1 MSSSASDKPVRRRHD
16 VGGRVLIT
24 DEAETDFQEEQS
36 ILAPCGVG
44 LDAVYCRSEK
54 DLIENGRGA
63 VGFLVSYARITRRVM
78 AALPELRVI
87 VKYGIGVDN
96 IDVQAARE
104 LGKVV
109 AHVPDY
115 CREEVALHALCL
127 ALCGLR
133 QVHSL
138 GKEVAAGQ
146 WNDAP
151 AGAILYRPS
160 ALDLG
165 VVGMGRIGRLFA
177 NRAERLFASVSF
189 YDPGVPLL
197 TGQMATYRKTTD
209 LRELFAR
216 CTVVSLHVPLTT
228 ETRGFIDRTILEQA
242 NGSILINT
250 SRADVVE
257 KLALESALDARKL
270 VFYGADVYWEEPPA
284 RGSEWNERFLN
295 RRDVLVT
302 PHCAWYSPA
311 SWREVKRKAAEE
323 IRRVIQGNPPLHPV
337 LESSVV

>member
-1 MSSSASDKPVRRRHD
+1 
-16 VGGRVLIT
+16 VGARVLIT
-24 DEAETDFQEEQS
+24 DETETSLREEQS
-36 ILAPCGVG
+36 VLGPCGVE
-44 LDAVYCRSEK
+44 LDAVYCSSEE

-96 IDVQAARE
+96 IDVQAAQE

-127 ALCGLR
+127 AQCGLR

-146 WNDAP
+146 WNDTP
-151 AGAILYRPS
+151 AGTILYRPS
-160 ALDLG
+160 ALNLG

-177 NRAERLFASVSF
+177 HYAERLFASVSF
-189 YDPGVPLL
+189 YDPGVPRL
-197 TGQMATYRKTTD
+197 TGDMEKYLKMAN
-209 LRELFAR
+209 LGGLFSR
-216 CTVVSLHVPLTT
+216 CTVVSLHVPLTR
-228 ETRGFIDRTILEQA
+228 ETRGFINQGILAQA
-242 NGSILINT
+242 SGSILINT

-257 KLALESALDARKL
+257 KLSLETALDASKL
-270 VFYGADVYWEEPPA
+270 VFYGADVYWEEPPV
-284 RGSEWNERFLN
+284 RGSSWNERFLN
-295 RRDVLVT
+295 RRDVLIT

-311 SWREVKRKAAEE
+311 SWSEVKRKAAEE
-323 IRRVIQGNPPLHPV
+323 IRRVIQGDPPLHPV
-337 LESSVV
+337 RE